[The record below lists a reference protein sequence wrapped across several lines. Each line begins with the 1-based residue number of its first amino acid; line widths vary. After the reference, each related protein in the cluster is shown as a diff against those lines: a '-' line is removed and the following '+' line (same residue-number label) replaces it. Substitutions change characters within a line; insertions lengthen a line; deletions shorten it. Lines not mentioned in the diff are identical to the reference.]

1 MARSPKT
8 ELIVADDLQDAVRKL
23 TAYLQQEPLA
33 TAALLTLALA
43 IGAGASSVGRRGSR
57 KVAAPVEAV
66 PAPVQRRSRRRKG
79 LGVAAF
85 EFDQKQP
92 DGRRTDIDFTWTGP
106 KATPAPDE
114 TETGRSASRIG
125 VALFEFS
132 QTRPGGKDTAIK
144 FGWSKEPLEPTP
156 PNPTPAK

>member
-1 MARSPKT
+1 MARPPKT
-8 ELIVADDLQDAVRKL
+8 ELIVADDLQDAVRTL
-23 TAYLQQEPLA
+23 TSYLQQKPLA

-57 KVAAPVEAV
+57 KAA
-66 PAPVQRRSRRRKG
+66 APVQRRSRRRKG

-114 TETGRSASRIG
+114 TETGRSGSRIG

-132 QTRPGGKDTAIK
+132 QTRPGGKDTAFK

-156 PNPTPAK
+156 GK